1 MSENSVIVI
10 GDKGVG
16 KTTMI
21 HKFLDKE
28 EAAKPTIAVDY
39 SFGRKANKNLSRDLI
54 HIWEVGHLTPSI
66 INAALVGSLLSQA
79 TTFIIILN
87 LMATNTVWLSLET
100 CLGAAWATIKSHLDD
115 ASIEQMKSQRNKEL
129 TEALSSDNLDGKFIN
144 PFPFRLCILG
154 GQYDKFKKLD
164 AATKQ
169 AIGKTL
175 RGIAYNLGADLQ
187 YYSSKEGSLIKKMK
201 ELMSYYGFNHQ
212 RSKDCITD
220 YNSPL
225 LIPSG
230 TVADDDS
237 IANSAIVVDK
247 IKRIFLSCPNVHNNN
262 SNQLKLLNKEQDS
275 INDSPIDDTNFNE
288 AVIDHLRSQ
297 RNEEIEIN
305 LEKMM
310 EGGLNKNIIITDPY

>member
-1 MSENSVIVI
+1 MFSYLLIII

-21 HKFLDKE
+21 YKFLEKDE
-28 EAAKPTIAVDY
+28 VPKPTITLDY

-54 HIWEVGHLTPSI
+54 HIWEVGHLTASI
-66 INAALVGSLLSQA
+66 INAGLVGASTQLQSKI
-79 TTFIIILN
+79 TTKPKTEPTFIIMLN
-87 LMATNTVWLSLET
+87 LMATNTIWLSLET
-100 CLGAAWATIKSHLDD
+100 CLNAAWAAIKIYYDD
-115 ASIEQMKSQRNKEL
+115 TAIEQMKHQRLKEL
-129 TEALSSDNLDGKFIN
+129 EAAASGNVDGKFIN
-144 PFPFRLCILG
+144 PFPLKLSIIG

-164 AATKQ
+164 FVTKQ
-169 AIGKTL
+169 TIGRIL

-187 YYSSKEGSLIKKMK
+187 YYSSKEGALIRKMK

-212 RSKDCITD
+212 RSKECIYD
-220 YNSPL
+220 YNHAL

-237 IANSAIVVDK
+237 VANSAIVVDK
-247 IKRIFLSCPNVHNNN
+247 IKRIFLTNPNINNHNNN
-262 SNQLKLLNKEQDS
+262 QILLLN
-275 INDSPIDDTNFNE
+275 NDQESLNDNSIDDPNFNE

-305 LEKMM
+305 L
-310 EGGLNKNIIITDPY
+310 